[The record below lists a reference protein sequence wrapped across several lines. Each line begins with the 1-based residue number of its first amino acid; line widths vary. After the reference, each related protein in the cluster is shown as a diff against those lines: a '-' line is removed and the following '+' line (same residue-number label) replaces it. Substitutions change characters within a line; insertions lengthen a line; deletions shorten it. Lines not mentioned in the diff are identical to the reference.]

1 VRTRFGNKIPG
12 TLSVR
17 CASSLSCARV
27 VPWRRKN
34 LSKSEEKDLAG
45 VRNEYKERTGIRST
59 LKKKQGSKVKRRKS
73 RELINT
79 EKDGT
84 GVRVLKKKQ
93 QEYKR
98 QRKKEL

>member
-1 VRTRFGNKIPG
+1 M
-12 TLSVR
+12 
-17 CASSLSCARV
+17 
-27 VPWRRKN
+27 
-34 LSKSEEKDLAG
+34 
-45 VRNEYKERTGIRST
+45 
-59 LKKKQGSKVKRRKS
+59 KKKQGSKVKRRKS